1 VERLGHWTFLLS
13 TTSAVLLRHGFHDL
27 KGDNMKN
34 NIDKPL
40 EARGTLTAA
49 GKLADLAK
57 QEFDLEQS
65 IIDTIKEDFNKQ
77 DTYKN
82 FLDWLK
88 SKDDD
93 YFKRIE
99 LKEGGRVYTLSDY
112 RKSKEPKV
120 IKLDLGSL
128 FEHARTIASLS
139 DAEREIVNDLLRK
152 TLGKGT
158 NE

>member
-1 VERLGHWTFLLS
+1 
-13 TTSAVLLRHGFHDL
+13 
-27 KGDNMKN
+27 MKN
-34 NIDKPL
+34 NIDKRL
-40 EARGTLTAA
+40 EAKGTLSAA

-65 IIDTIKEDFNKQ
+65 IIDTLKEDFEKQ
-77 DTYKN
+77 DKYKN
-82 FLDWLK
+82 FLDFLK

-120 IKLDLGSL
+120 KEINLSSL

-139 DAEREIVNDLLRK
+139 DAEREVVNDLLRK
-152 TLGKGT
+152 TLGKDK
-158 NE
+158 